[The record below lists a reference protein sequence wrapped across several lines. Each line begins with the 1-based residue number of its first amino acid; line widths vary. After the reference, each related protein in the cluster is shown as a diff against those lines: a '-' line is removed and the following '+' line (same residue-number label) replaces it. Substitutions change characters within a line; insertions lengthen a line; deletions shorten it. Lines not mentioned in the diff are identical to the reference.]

1 MLMTFR
7 AFMLMAACCLGPIS
21 QAHASDDYPS
31 RPVKIIVPFAAAGP
45 TDIVARLVGKGLSE
59 NLKQSFFVENLPG
72 AGGNLG
78 TAAAAK
84 SAPDGYTMVFVASS
98 FVVNPT
104 LYARI
109 PFDAQKDLDPV
120 MMVGDG
126 PNMLIVNP
134 SLPVSNVK
142 EFVALMKAHPGEYTF
157 ASAGVGTTTHLSGEL
172 MKLSLG
178 LELTHVPFA
187 GSGPVMQSL
196 VGGHTPIA
204 FTTIP
209 PALSLIK
216 EGKVRALAVLAKTR
230 SSALP
235 DVPTMEEAGYPGQEG
250 NNFQGLLVPAG
261 TPKPI
266 IDKLRDQVASIVQ
279 TPESVKRFEALGL
292 DVVANTPKEFAG
304 QIDAEILKWGKIVK
318 AAKLRIE

>member
-1 MLMTFR
+1 MTVR
-7 AFMLMAACCLGPIS
+7 ILALLAACCLANVC
-21 QAHASDDYPS
+21 QAQTPDGYPS

-45 TDIVARLVGKGLSE
+45 TDVVARLVAKGLA
-59 NLKQSFFVENLPG
+59 NNFKQQFYIENLPG

-84 SAPDGYTMVFVASS
+84 SPADGYTLLFVASS
-98 FVVNPT
+98 FVVNPS
-104 LYARI
+104 LYVRI
-109 PFDAQKDLDPV
+109 PYDARKDLKPV

-126 PNMLIVNP
+126 PNMLIVSS
-134 SLPVSNVK
+134 SLPAANAK
-142 EFVALMKAHPGEYTF
+142 EFVALIKGNPGKYSF

-172 MKLSLG
+172 MKASLR
-178 LELTHVPFA
+178 LDLVHVPFQ

-216 EGKVRALAVLAKTR
+216 EGKVRALAVLSKKRAP
-230 SSALP
+230 ALP
-235 DVPTMEEAGYPGQEG
+235 DVQTMEEAGFPDQEG

-261 TPKPI
+261 TPQPI
-266 IDKLRDQVASIVQ
+266 VELLHREVASVVKTPDVVQ
-279 TPESVKRFEALGL
+279 RFEALGI
-292 DVVANTPKEFAG
+292 DVVANTPEQFAG
-304 QIDAEILKWGKIVK
+304 QIDSEIEKWRKVIKDAQLK
-318 AAKLRIE
+318 RIE